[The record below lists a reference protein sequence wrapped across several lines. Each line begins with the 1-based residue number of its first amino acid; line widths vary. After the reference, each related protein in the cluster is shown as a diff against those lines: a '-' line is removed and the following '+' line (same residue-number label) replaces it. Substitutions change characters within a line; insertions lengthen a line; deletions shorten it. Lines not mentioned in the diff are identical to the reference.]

1 MDSVR
6 IFIWNLG
13 ETSNVLGKGIK
24 KSWGWLGLTVLLLG
38 SPCGWAAEFS
48 ASFKGTDIQEFI
60 NTVSKNLNKTV
71 IIDPTVRGTI
81 SVRSY
86 DMMDEGQYYQ
96 FFLSVLDVYGFSV
109 VPMDNGVLKVIRSK
123 DAKSSSIPLAN
134 NEQPGVG
141 DELVTRVVPL
151 NNVAARDLAPLLR
164 QLNDNAGAG
173 TVVHYEPSNVLLMT
187 GRAAVIKRLVDIV
200 NTVDKTG
207 DREMITVSLTY
218 ASAEDVA
225 KLVNDLNKTDEKNAL
240 PSTML
245 ANVVADERTNSVV
258 VSGEENA
265 RQRAVEMIRQ
275 LDRKQVAQGGT
286 KVIYLK
292 YAKALDLIEVLAG
305 NGTSGNRNSSST
317 NSSRPSST
325 RSNNTLN
332 NSNSS
337 SSGSS
342 SGSGSSSSS
351 SSSSMGFGSAFGSAN
366 SSGGRTIVIQG
377 KEVTV
382 RAHDQT
388 NSLIITAPPDI
399 MRDLEQVINQL
410 DIRRPQVLVEA
421 IIAEIQDAD
430 GLNMGIQWA
439 NKRAG
444 MIQFPNSNASNNI
457 PISTAVIGTDQF
469 RSDGTL
475 TTAYANALGSFN
487 GITAGFYR
495 GNWSMLL
502 TALSSDSKNDV
513 LATPSIVT
521 LDNMEATFNV
531 GQEVPVLTGSQT
543 TVGSGNNIFNTVERK
558 TVGIKLRVKPQ
569 INEGDSVLLQI
580 EQEVSSVAEGNSSTN
595 SSLGVT
601 FNTRTVNNAVMVTN
615 GETVVVG
622 GLLDKNTIETN
633 NKVPLLGDIPWL
645 GSLFRSKV
653 QTMNKRNLMLFLRPT
668 IIRDPG
674 QFQDASINKYRSF
687 NNEQQ
692 KQRGEGNGVLDNN
705 TLRLSGGNTY
715 TFRQVQSSISAFYQP
730 EGR

>member
-1 MDSVR
+1 M
-6 IFIWNLG
+6 
-13 ETSNVLGKGIK
+13 LGKGIK

-86 DMMDEGQYYQ
+86 DMMNEGQYYQ

-134 NEQPGVG
+134 NEQPGIG

-207 DREMITVSLTY
+207 DREMVTVPLTY

-225 KLVNDLNKTDEKNAL
+225 KLVNDLNKSDEKNAL

-245 ANVVADERTNSVV
+245 ANVVADGRTNSVV

-275 LDRKQVAQGGT
+275 LDRKQVVQGGT

-305 NGTSGNRNSSST
+305 NGTSGNRNSSS
-317 NSSRPSST
+317 NASRPSSP
-325 RSNNTLN
+325 RSSS
-332 NSNSS
+332 NSNSNS
-337 SSGSS
+337 NSGSS
-342 SGSGSSSSS
+342 SNASSGSSSSS
-351 SSSSMGFGSAFGSAN
+351 SSSSMGFGSAFGSTS
-366 SSGGRTIVIQG
+366 SSGGRTITIQG

-430 GLNMGIQWA
+430 GLNLGIQWA

-444 MIQFPNSNASNNI
+444 MTQFTNTGI

-475 TTAYANALGSFN
+475 TTAYASALGSFN

-543 TVGSGNNIFNTVERK
+543 TSADNIFNTVERK

-580 EQEVSSVAEGNSSTN
+580 EQEVSSVADSNSSTN

-622 GLLDKNTIETN
+622 GLLDKTAVETN

-645 GSLFRSKV
+645 GSLFRSKS
-653 QTMNKRNLMLFLRPT
+653 QTVSKRNLMLFLRPT
-668 IIRDPG
+668 IIRDPR
-674 QFQDASINKYRSF
+674 QFQEASINKYRSF

-692 KQRGEGNGVLDNN
+692 QQRGEGNGVLDNN

>member
-1 MDSVR
+1 MANGR

-13 ETSNVLGKGIK
+13 ETSNVLGKRIK
-24 KSWGWLGLTVLLLG
+24 KRWGWLGFTVLLLG
-38 SPCGWAAEFS
+38 STYSWSAEFS

-86 DMMDEGQYYQ
+86 DMMNEDQYYQ

-134 NEQPGVG
+134 SAQPGVG

-151 NNVAARDLAPLLR
+151 SNVTARDLAPLLR

-187 GRAAVIKRLVDIV
+187 GRAAVIKRLVEIV
-200 NTVDKTG
+200 DTVDKTG
-207 DREMITVSLTY
+207 DREMVTVPLTH

-225 KLVNDLNKTDEKNAL
+225 KLINELGKNDEKNAL
-240 PSTML
+240 PSTMV

-265 RQRAVEMIRQ
+265 RNRAVEMIRQ
-275 LDRKQVAQGGT
+275 LDRKQVVQGGT

-305 NGTSGNRNSSST
+305 NGTSGNRNSSS
-317 NSSRPSST
+317 NSSRSSSSSRAGSGST
-325 RSNNTLN
+325 NNNSTTSS
-332 NSNSS
+332 SNSS
-337 SSGSS
+337 SGST
-342 SGSGSSSSS
+342 SSSSN
-351 SSSSMGFGSAFGSAN
+351 SSMGFGSAFGSAN
-366 SSGGRTIVIQG
+366 SSGGRTITIQG
-377 KEVTV
+377 KEVIV

-430 GLNMGIQWA
+430 GLNLGIQWA

-444 MIQFPNSNASNNI
+444 MTQFTNTGI
-457 PISTAVIGTDQF
+457 PISTAVIGTDQY

-475 TTAYANALGSFN
+475 TTSYASALGSFN
-487 GITAGFYR
+487 GIAAGFYR

-580 EQEVSSVAEGNSSTN
+580 EQEVSSVADSNNSTN
-595 SSLGVT
+595 SSLGAT

-622 GLLDKNTIETN
+622 GLLDKSTIETN
-633 NKVPLLGDIPWL
+633 NKVPLLGDIPVL
-645 GSLFRSKV
+645 GNLFRSKS
-653 QTMNKRNLMLFLRPT
+653 QTMSKRNLMLFLRPT
-668 IIRDPG
+668 IIRDPQ
-674 QFQDASINKYRSF
+674 QFQDASISKYRSF

-692 KQRGEGNGVLDNN
+692 QQRGDGKGVLDSN
-705 TLRLSGGNTY
+705 TVRLPGGNSY
-715 TFRQVQSSISAFYQP
+715 TFRQVQSSIAAFYQP